1 MKKSFV
7 FLSDLVPG
15 MKIAETIIND
25 YGALVMSEGT
35 ILDDNLISK
44 LNNIG
49 IYRLQIFD
57 EEFVEVQS
65 EHLFQEKYA
74 ENVRQVKELIND
86 IAIGKELEPSKID
99 NVVDS
104 VVDRIEE
111 RSDIVSCLNQ
121 IRGIDEY
128 SYSHSINVSLISMLI
143 GKWMKLGDDK
153 IRLLVQAGLLHD
165 IGKTKIPLEILN
177 KPGKLTKEEFEE
189 MKKHTVYGYRILEK
203 VPSVN
208 KDVLAAVLM
217 HHEKEDGSGYP
228 TGLTGEKI
236 NLLAKIVSVAD
247 IFDAMTSNRVYKE
260 KESPFEVFKYM
271 EEDTIG
277 KLSPVVVNALLNNL
291 ANYYIGDKVR
301 LFSGEIAEI
310 VYINPRCVSKP
321 IIKIGDRYID
331 LLVEKDIKIKEFVV

>member
-7 FLSDLVPG
+7 YLSDLVPG
-15 MKIAETIIND
+15 MKIAETVLND
-25 YGALVMSEGT
+25 YGAIVIYEGT
-35 ILDDNLISK
+35 ILDYNSINK
-44 LNNIG
+44 LKNIG
-49 IYRLQIFD
+49 AFRLQIFD
-57 EEFVEVQS
+57 EEYVEV
-65 EHLFQEKYA
+65 ETKHMFKKKHA
-74 ENVRQVKELIND
+74 DNVRKVKELISG
-86 IAIGKELEPSKID
+86 ISSGKDLEPSKID

-104 VVDRIEE
+104 VLDRLEE

-121 IRGIDEY
+121 IRSADEY
-128 SYSHSINVSLISMLI
+128 SYSHSVNVSLISMLI
-143 GKWMKLGDDK
+143 GKWMKLGK
-153 IRLLVQAGLLHD
+153 ERIRLLVQAGLLHD

-203 VPSVN
+203 LPSVS

-247 IFDAMTSNRVYKE
+247 IFDAMTSNRVYKD
-260 KESPFEVFKYM
+260 KESPFEVFKFM
-271 EEDTIG
+271 EEDSIG
-277 KLSPVVVNALLNNL
+277 KLSPVVVNLLLNNI
-291 ANYYIGDKVR
+291 ANYYIGDRVR
-301 LFSGEIAEI
+301 LCSGEIAEI

-331 LLVEKDIKIKEFVV
+331 MLVEKDFKIKEFVI